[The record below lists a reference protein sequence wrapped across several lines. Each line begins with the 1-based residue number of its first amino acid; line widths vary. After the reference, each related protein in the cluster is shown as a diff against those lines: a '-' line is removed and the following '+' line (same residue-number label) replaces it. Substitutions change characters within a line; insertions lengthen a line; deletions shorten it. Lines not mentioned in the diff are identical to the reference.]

1 MSRRWMHTVRD
12 GEVHSEII
20 DLEDMVGLIDDGW
33 FLTIPEAAA
42 TINKDRADDGAIHMD
57 TVKNLDPKIIEAT
70 AATISDKEIVDPDAT
85 EEVVSQESEPSDKDL
100 EKMEADL
107 KELEEAARA
116 QISAMTKTELIELAK
131 EGDIKINTQDRKS
144 VIAEAI
150 LASGLDG

>member
-1 MSRRWMHTVRD
+1 MSRRWMHKVRD
-12 GEVHSEII
+12 SEVHSEII